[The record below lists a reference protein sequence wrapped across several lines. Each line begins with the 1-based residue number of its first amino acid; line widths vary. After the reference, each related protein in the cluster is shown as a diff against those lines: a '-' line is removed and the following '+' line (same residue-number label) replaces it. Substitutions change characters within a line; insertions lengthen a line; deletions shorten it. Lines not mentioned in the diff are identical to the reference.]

1 MENNLNE
8 TEIQITQDSPVD
20 ISLYNESEQN
30 IAIAQ
35 EASVIR
41 GVDGFSPIA
50 KVTQE
55 SDGAR
60 ITITDLNG
68 ITTAFARNG
77 EKGERGDRG
86 ERGVQGPKGDTG
98 ATGPQGPK
106 GDTGDTGPQGP
117 KGDTGATGPQGPK
130 GDTGASGPQGPKG
143 DTGAT
148 GPQGPKGDT
157 GDTGP
162 QGPKGDTGDTGPQ
175 GPKGDTGD
183 TGPQGPQ
190 GETGATGPQ
199 GPQGETGATGPQGP
213 QGPQG
218 DTGATGFS
226 PSASVTQSGGVTTI
240 SITDENGTTTES
252 ITVPTKTSELT
263 NDSDFITG
271 MVEMSYGEA
280 NAWAKFLSAYQAK
293 QIVYCRASSNSNPAS
308 GSQTRRAFM
317 AYVNNTDNPT
327 QVEFQYYRSV
337 SSHTDSQQGDQVFIY
352 LLTNT
357 NGGTWTVTAR
367 NAFTKV
373 VAGTNMTSSYSN
385 GAITLNANSQT
396 TPTSIIGDIS
406 GYSSTVTL
414 ESSSVA
420 YTFGNLAILNLAMT
434 VNTAFSAQWGYLL
447 KGIPAYT
454 GSGVQYVCLLS
465 ATSGT
470 VYRGF
475 ITNGGLLQVRE
486 AIPTGLYS
494 VNVTY
499 VYGV

>member
-20 ISLYNESEQN
+20 ISLHNESEQN
-30 IAIAQ
+30 ISIAQ

-68 ITTAFARNG
+68 TTTAFARNG

-106 GDTGDTGPQGP
+106 GDTGSQGPKGDTGATGPQGP

-130 GDTGASGPQGPKG
+130 GDTGDTGPQGPKG

-183 TGPQGPQ
+183 TGPQGPA
-190 GETGATGPQ
+190 GADGYSPT
-199 GPQGETGATGPQGP
+199 ATVTKT
-213 QGPQG
+213 G
-218 DTGATGFS
+218 DTATI
-226 PSASVTQSGGVTTI
+226 T
-240 SITDENGTTTES
+240 ITDKNGTTTASVTE
-252 ITVPTKTSELT
+252 PTKTSDLT
-263 NDSDFITG
+263 NDSGFITG
-271 MVEMSYGEA
+271 MVEMSYGES
-280 NAWAKFLSAYQAK
+280 NAWAKFLSAYQAR

-352 LLTNT
+352 LLTSA
-357 NGGTWTVTAR
+357 NGGTWSVTTR

-385 GAITLNANSQT
+385 GTITLNANSQT
-396 TPTSIIGDIS
+396 TPTSIIGSIS
-406 GYSSTVTL
+406 GYSSAVTL
-414 ESSSVA
+414 ESTSVA
-420 YTFGNLAILNLAMT
+420 YTIGNLAVLNLAMT

-447 KGIPAYT
+447 RGIPAYT

-486 AIPTGLYS
+486 AIPTGLYN
-494 VNVTY
+494 VNITY

>member
-1 MENNLNE
+1 
-8 TEIQITQDSPVD
+8 
-20 ISLYNESEQN
+20 
-30 IAIAQ
+30 
-35 EASVIR
+35 
-41 GVDGFSPIA
+41 
-50 KVTQE
+50 
-55 SDGAR
+55 
-60 ITITDLNG
+60 
-68 ITTAFARNG
+68 
-77 EKGERGDRG
+77 
-86 ERGVQGPKGDTG
+86 
-98 ATGPQGPK
+98 
-106 GDTGDTGPQGP
+106 
-117 KGDTGATGPQGPK
+117 
-130 GDTGASGPQGPKG
+130 
-143 DTGAT
+143 
-148 GPQGPKGDT
+148 
-157 GDTGP
+157 
-162 QGPKGDTGDTGPQ
+162 
-175 GPKGDTGD
+175 
-183 TGPQGPQ
+183 
-190 GETGATGPQ
+190 
-199 GPQGETGATGPQGP
+199 
-213 QGPQG
+213 
-218 DTGATGFS
+218 
-226 PSASVTQSGGVTTI
+226 
-240 SITDENGTTTES
+240 
-252 ITVPTKTSELT
+252 
-263 NDSDFITG
+263 
-271 MVEMSYGEA
+271 MVEMSYGES

-337 SSHTDSQQGDQVFIY
+337 SSHTDSQQGDQVFVY
-352 LLTNT
+352 LLTNA
-357 NGGTWTVTAR
+357 NGGTWTVTTR

-385 GAITLNANSQT
+385 GAITLNASSQT
-396 TPTSIIGDIS
+396 TPTSIIGNIS
-406 GYSSTVTL
+406 GYSSAVTL

-420 YTFGNLAILNLAMT
+420 YTIGNIAVLNLAMT